1 MKRVAIVPVKRLPEA
16 KTRLSQVLLPNER
29 KLITEMMLKDV
40 LQALR
45 NSQLLDGITI
55 IGTDTSAKRLAKKY
69 QARFVKEPSV
79 GLNASIE
86 YATKLSLK
94 YGATS
99 VLVVLADIPLIDET
113 DIKEAVR
120 LGLDAAVV
128 LSPSRAEGTNAL
140 LRTPPEVIK
149 TEYGHGSFVN
159 HLRRVQERGI
169 SFKTLWTPSL
179 SFDVD
184 TPGDLWELLQR
195 RANTHTSKFLEEIEM
210 RKRLVRY
217 WRKIKRVP

>member
-1 MKRVAIVPVKRLPEA
+1 MKRIAIVPVKRLSEA
-16 KTRLSQVLLPNER
+16 KMRLSQVLLPNER
-29 KLITEMMLKDV
+29 RLITEMMLKDV

-45 NSQLLDGITI
+45 NSQLLDNI
-55 IGTDTSAKRLAKKY
+55 IVIGADPSVKRLAEKC

-79 GLNASIE
+79 GLNTSIE
-86 YATKLSLK
+86 YATRLSLK
-94 YGATS
+94 HGTTS
-99 VLVVLADIPLIDET
+99 VLVVLADIPLVDDI
-113 DIKEAVR
+113 DIKEVVR

-149 TEYGHGSFVN
+149 TEYGHRSFVS
-159 HLRRVQERGI
+159 HLRHIQERGI
-169 SFKTLWTPSL
+169 SFRTLWTPSL

-184 TPGDLWELLQR
+184 TPGDLWELLQKP
-195 RANTHTSKFLEEIEM
+195 ASTYTSKFLEEIEM
-210 RKRLVRY
+210 RRRLIRY